1 MIKKL
6 VNILDIYGQ
15 PIGVNYKGQTSYKTK
30 VGALLSLI
38 TMGVGLAL
46 TGIKIKQMVEKD
58 NSNVI
63 QLTNTKD
70 LFSST
75 DSFNLSEEKLELVAG
90 IMNFNGDFIKIPP
103 EMGSVGFLQKDY
115 FDFSFSNFE
124 IKTQRQCK

>member
-70 LFSST
+70 LF
-75 DSFNLSEEKLELVAG
+75 
-90 IMNFNGDFIKIPP
+90 
-103 EMGSVGFLQKDY
+103 
-115 FDFSFSNFE
+115 
-124 IKTQRQCK
+124 